1 MSVESELPPHSGWR
15 KLTKGIKAK
24 QTLVTVHLCSFMY
37 LRGPTSAEFTQ
48 IQAAGRERVVL
59 TLVLLQLDAV
69 SITWCLNTVIL
80 LPLTD
85 AQFSK
90 ALKNQHVDFF
100 LWSYFPK
107 NNNSCY
113 RVLYYYHAPL
123 HALPHWW
130 RCTSYTKRSEVSH
143 LSCLYSESLT
153 SSLSSVS

>member
-1 MSVESELPPHSGWR
+1 MSVESELPPHCGWR

-37 LRGPTSAEFTQ
+37 LRGPTSAEFIQ

-69 SITWCLNTVIL
+69 SMTWCLNTVIL
-80 LPLTD
+80 LPLLSD

-113 RVLYYYHAPL
+113 MCCIITMHLYMHYPIDEGILHTQRGQRSHTWAVCTQRV
-123 HALPHWW
+123 
-130 RCTSYTKRSEVSH
+130 
-143 LSCLYSESLT
+143 
-153 SSLSSVS
+153 